1 MNRPAVE
8 NILEPLLQEK
18 GIFLVELNVS
28 EKSQIKVVID
38 TLEGITLQELGEVNR
53 ALENALDREE
63 EDFALTVTS
72 PGVGEPLQV
81 PQQYEQNVGRK
92 VKLITSEGEEF
103 NGRMI
108 NWDGEKATLQWKQR
122 EPKPVGKGKRT
133 VSKEQSWP
141 LEQIGQLQV
150 EIEF

>member
-81 PQQYEQNVGRK
+81 PQQYKQNVGRK